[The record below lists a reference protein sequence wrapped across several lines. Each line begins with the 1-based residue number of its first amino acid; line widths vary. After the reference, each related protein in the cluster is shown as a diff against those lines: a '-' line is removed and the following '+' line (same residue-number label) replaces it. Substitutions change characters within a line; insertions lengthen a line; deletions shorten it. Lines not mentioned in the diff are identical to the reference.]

1 MINPNDP
8 DFEIDCNTRIDELF
22 GKDKR
27 SRAVELA
34 ERGFHVFPVQ
44 AFVPPANL
52 TSDAIK
58 AAEQQAK
65 TPVSGF
71 SAKRASSDPQ
81 LVRRIWS
88 AADGSPANYNIGLR
102 VTDDFFVL
110 DIDVD
115 KGGDGSLRQ
124 LEREHGPLPQTLRV
138 KTRSGGTHYYF
149 RTGGRKVRNSV
160 DKVGKGIDVRG
171 VESRGYVLAAGSDI
185 NGKSYE
191 WVETPKPRGNALGS
205 MVEAPSWLFDF
216 IPTGARAERDPMAA
230 KPLCALDQGHNVELA
245 RQLIRESEPAIEG
258 AGGREHTMQLSRE
271 LHDVAISPDRQLEL
285 LTKPFIKVGETHA
298 LGWNERCSPPWSLS
312 AECARGDDLAFLLQ
326 ESWRSTADRLSWC
339 VAIR

>member
-65 TPVSGF
+65 TSVSGF
-71 SAKRASSDPQ
+71 SAKRASSDPE

-171 VESRGYVLAAGSDI
+171 VEFGHVLAAGSDI

-191 WVETPKPRGNALGS
+191 WVETPKPRG
-205 MVEAPSWLFDF
+205 ERPWLD
-216 IPTGARAERDPMAA
+216 GRSA
-230 KPLCALDQGHNVELA
+230 K
-245 RQLIRESEPAIEG
+245 
-258 AGGREHTMQLSRE
+258 
-271 LHDVAISPDRQLEL
+271 
-285 LTKPFIKVGETHA
+285 
-298 LGWNERCSPPWSLS
+298 
-312 AECARGDDLAFLLQ
+312 LAF
-326 ESWRSTADRLSWC
+326 
-339 VAIR
+339 

>member
-8 DFEIDCNTRIDELF
+8 DFEIDCNTRVDELF
-22 GKDKR
+22 GKGKP

-110 DIDVD
+110 DID
-115 KGGDGSLRQ
+115 
-124 LEREHGPLPQTLRV
+124 
-138 KTRSGGTHYYF
+138 
-149 RTGGRKVRNSV
+149 
-160 DKVGKGIDVRG
+160 
-171 VESRGYVLAAGSDI
+171 
-185 NGKSYE
+185 
-191 WVETPKPRGNALGS
+191 
-205 MVEAPSWLFDF
+205 
-216 IPTGARAERDPMAA
+216 
-230 KPLCALDQGHNVELA
+230 
-245 RQLIRESEPAIEG
+245 
-258 AGGREHTMQLSRE
+258 
-271 LHDVAISPDRQLEL
+271 
-285 LTKPFIKVGETHA
+285 
-298 LGWNERCSPPWSLS
+298 
-312 AECARGDDLAFLLQ
+312 
-326 ESWRSTADRLSWC
+326 
-339 VAIR
+339 